1 MKTVKGLIK
10 DINGQ
15 ALANTYFRQVLE
27 NGQHTQVVIMSIAP
41 GEDIGME
48 THADSDQVLYFLEGE
63 GEAVL
68 NGEEADIKAGDLVL
82 VNAGTEHNF
91 MNTSEEKDLKIITT
105 YSPPHHPA
113 GTVHKTKEEAGKAE
127 Y

>member
-1 MKTVKGLIK
+1 MKGLVK
-10 DINGQ
+10 DIKGQ
-15 ALANTYFRQVLE
+15 AMANTYFRQVLE
-27 NGQHTQVVIMSIAP
+27 NGKHTQIVIMSIAP

-48 THADSDQVLYFLEGE
+48 THPDNDQVLYFVSGE

-68 NGEEADIKAGDLVL
+68 NGEEAEIKAGDIVL

-91 MNTSEEKDLKIITT
+91 MNTSEEEDLKIITT

-113 GTVHKTKEEAGKAE
+113 GTVHETKEEASQAT

>member
-1 MKTVKGLIK
+1 MKGLIK

-15 ALANTYFRQVLE
+15 AKANAYFRQVLE
-27 NGQHTQVVIMSIAP
+27 NGAHTQAVIMSIP
-41 GEDIGME
+41 VGGEIGME
-48 THADSDQVLYFLEGE
+48 THPDNDQVLYFVEGQ
-63 GEAVL
+63 GKAIL
-68 NGEEADIKAGDLVL
+68 NGEEAEIGGGDLVL

-91 MNTSEEKDLKIITT
+91 INTGDMDLKIITT

-113 GTVHKTKEEAGKAE
+113 GTVHKTKEEAAGAG

>member
-1 MKTVKGLIK
+1 MKGLVK
-10 DINGQ
+10 DIKGQ
-15 ALANTYFRQVLE
+15 ALSNTYFRQVLE
-27 NGQHTQVVIMSIAP
+27 NGKHTQIVIMSIAP

-48 THADSDQVLYFLEGE
+48 THPDNDQVLYFVAGQ
-63 GEAVL
+63 GKAIL
-68 NGEEADIKAGDLVL
+68 NGEEADIEKGDMVL

-91 MNTSEEKDLKIITT
+91 INTGEEDLKIITT

-113 GTVHKTKEEAGKAE
+113 GTVHKTKEEADGAG

>member
-1 MKTVKGLIK
+1 MKGLVK
-10 DINGQ
+10 DIKGQ
-15 ALANTYFRQVLE
+15 ALSNTYFRQVLE
-27 NGQHTQVVIMSIAP
+27 NGKHTQIVIMSIAP

-48 THADSDQVLYFLEGE
+48 THPDNDQVLYFVAGQ
-63 GEAVL
+63 GKVIL
-68 NGEEADIKAGDLVL
+68 NGEEADIEKGDLVL

-91 MNTSEEKDLKIITT
+91 INTGEEDLKIITT

-113 GTVHKTKEEAGKAE
+113 GTVHKTKEEADGAG